1 MRNLKIKQ
9 IKEEA
14 QEVSKASMLVL
25 EKIYTAFIKFVNP
38 KGFFKKASLI
48 TFLFLFLN
56 MTSTMPGGS
65 TGSSA
70 QVIPSKTE
78 EQLYVE
84 SVKEKM
90 KSRLIEEVGIYIES
104 HAPASTLTPEHLVDK
119 CLQYDVD
126 IIFVLSQG
134 LLESHFGTK
143 GLAAKTNS
151 VWNVGAFDNQIPKN
165 KFWYKTQDES
175 LEPYLKLIKEDYLM
189 AVTHAGDT
197 IHKDIHDLVIKS
209 YTNYAGKRFASAI
222 GYENAMRKMMINID
236 METSISFYQDLL
248 KMPEYQVLSYFKPD
262 YDQLLDPDN
271 YYALNN

>member
-14 QEVSKASMLVL
+14 QEVSKASIIAL
-25 EKIYTAFIKFVNP
+25 EKIYTAFIEFVNP
-38 KGFFKKASLI
+38 KGFFKKAALM

-56 MTSTMPGGS
+56 MSSTMPGGS
-65 TGSSA
+65 TDSSA
-70 QVIPSKTE
+70 QVTPAKSE

-90 KSRLIEEVGIYIES
+90 RSRLIEEVGIYIERM
-104 HAPASTLTPEHLVDK
+104 APTSKLTPGHLVDK

-151 VWNVGAFDNQIPKN
+151 VWNVGAFDNQRPKN

-209 YTNYAGKRFASAI
+209 YTNYAGKRFASAR

-248 KMPEYQVLSYFKPD
+248 KMPQTQILAYFKPG
-262 YDQLLDPDN
+262 YDDLNADVF
-271 YYALNN
+271 YALK